1 MRAGPA
7 RASAPD
13 REQADGEVPNMSTID
28 STGSAQDSSP
38 VDPSLV
44 SFTHIIYALH
54 AGSLAIGILGSAT
67 IVGAFLFGVPSI
79 IAVVLNYV
87 RRGDVRGTWLDSHF
101 GWQIRTFWYGFAWA
115 VVGLIFAVTFFGL
128 PIAFGIWFALAIW
141 FIYRV
146 ARGWLNLRDGREM
159 PR

>member
-1 MRAGPA
+1 MVRAF
-7 RASAPD
+7 APG
-13 REQADGEVPNMSTID
+13 REPTDEEDSNMSTID
-28 STGSAQDSSP
+28 SMGSVQDPRSA
-38 VDPSLV
+38 DPSLV
-44 SFTHIIYALH
+44 TFTHIIYALH

-67 IVGAFLFGVPSI
+67 IVGAFLFEIPSI

-115 VVGLIFAVTFFGL
+115 VAGFVFAVTFVLL
-128 PIAFGIWFALAIW
+128 PVAFGIWFALAIW
-141 FIYRV
+141 FIYRI